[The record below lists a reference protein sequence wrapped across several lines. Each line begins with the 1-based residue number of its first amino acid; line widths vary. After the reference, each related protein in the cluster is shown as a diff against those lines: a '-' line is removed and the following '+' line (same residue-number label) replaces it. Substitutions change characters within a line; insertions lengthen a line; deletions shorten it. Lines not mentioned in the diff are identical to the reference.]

1 MLFIFLL
8 ALIVLGP
15 RKLPE
20 VARQLGRIMGD
31 IRRASNDFQ
40 SQIEDEVR
48 KLDYEEAQK
57 KTIDA
62 EPAKEAAAPSGPQ
75 ILPSPDAVKRGSGA
89 NDEDKPASA
98 QEQSA

>member
-48 KLDYEEAQK
+48 RSRDF
-57 KTIDA
+57 
-62 EPAKEAAAPSGPQ
+62 
-75 ILPSPDAVKRGSGA
+75 
-89 NDEDKPASA
+89 SA
-98 QEQSA
+98 GFVNKDMC